1 MELGLKIEDAVRL
14 NPELK
19 KYTYYKNGKIR
30 IDFKSKESLYLYNK
44 TVLKYVFN
52 IDMDFHRDALIP
64 APISRYLFIKNLCE
78 SFKEE
83 NKRSIDDVLE
93 IGTGS
98 GILAIMIAKYY
109 RCNVYAT
116 EVVEEYIELAKN
128 NVIRNSLEDRIKI
141 IDSKGKVIEGITK
154 IEGKKFDI
162 IISYPPFYP
171 PHSVSSKRSF
181 GGAYARNVE
190 LIGGGKYGE
199 EFSLRILREGI
210 KYLREGGIIGLMM
223 PHKPKE
229 RRKIIEEEVVNLG
242 LILETDKIKI
252 GKRIRHIIKGY
263 LL

>member
-1 MELGLKIEDAVRL
+1 MKLGLKIEDAIKL

-30 IDFKSKESLYLYNK
+30 IDFKSKESLYLYNR
-44 TVLKYVFN
+44 TVLKHVFN

-64 APISRYLFIKNLCE
+64 TPVSRYLFIKNLCE

-83 NKRSIDDVLE
+83 NSRDIKDVLE

-116 EVVEEYIELAKN
+116 EVVKEYIKLAWD
-128 NVIRNSLEDRIKI
+128 NVIRNNLENRVRI
-141 IDSKGKVIEGITK
+141 IDSKGKIVEGIPE

-162 IISYPPFYP
+162 ILSYPPFYS
-171 PHSVSSKRSF
+171 PHSVPSKRNF
-181 GGAYARNVE
+181 GGAYAREVE

-210 KYLREGGIIGLMM
+210 KYLRRGGIIGLMM

-229 RRKIIEEEVVNLG
+229 RRKIIEEEIVNLG
-242 LILETDKIKI
+242 LNLKTDKIEV
-252 GKRIRHIIKGY
+252 GKRKRYIIKGY
-263 LL
+263 FL

>member
-1 MELGLKIEDAVRL
+1 MKLGLKIEDAIKL

-19 KYTYYKNGKIR
+19 KYTYYKNGKVR
-30 IDFKSKESLYLYNK
+30 IDFKSKESLYLYNR
-44 TVLKYVFN
+44 TVLKHVFN

-64 APISRYLFIKNLCE
+64 TPVSRYLFIKNLCE

-83 NKRSIDDVLE
+83 NNRDIEDVLE

-109 RCNVYAT
+109 KCYVYAT
-116 EVVEEYIELAKN
+116 EVVKEYIELARD
-128 NVIRNSLEDRIKI
+128 NVIRNKLENRIKI
-141 IDSKGKVIEGITK
+141 IDSKGKIVEGIPE

-171 PHSVSSKRSF
+171 PHSVPSKRSF

-199 EFSLRILREGI
+199 GFSLRILREGI
-210 KYLREGGIIGLMM
+210 KYLRKGGIIGFMM
-223 PHKPKE
+223 PHKPKK

-242 LILETDKIKI
+242 LILKTDKIKI
-252 GKRIRHIIKGY
+252 GKRIRHIIKGH